1 MASAKVL
8 FPRCRAGQD
17 SIVQRH
23 PSARGNFMFAKRIG
37 LVIPSLNVVV
47 EDDLRR
53 ELPPNVGFHI
63 TRVRLRKTDGRVTQA
78 ALLEAGR
85 DAVER
90 STLLADAGMD
100 AIAFNCTGASLS
112 DGPEGARRL
121 REEIATATKTPATT
135 TILSVVRAL
144 RASALRRIVHV
155 CPFTPEFGADEAAF
169 LRAEGFELAA
179 SRGLNFT
186 DARLAARLT
195 PQEIGDIAA
204 RLDQPDAHGLF
215 LACANVR
222 AMEAAK
228 DLQQRLGKPVVTSN
242 QAVLWDLLDMIEHPD
257 AGRLVARAA

>member
-1 MASAKVL
+1 MAQAKVL
-8 FPRCRAGQD
+8 FPQYRAVRD
-17 SIVQRH
+17 SIAQPHRLLEED
-23 PSARGNFMFAKRIG
+23 RMFDKRIG

-85 DAVER
+85 DAIER
-90 STLLADAGMD
+90 STLLSDAGMD

-112 DGPEGARRL
+112 DGPDGARQL
-121 REEIATATKTPATT
+121 REHIATATKTPATT

-144 RASALRRIVHV
+144 RASTLRRIVHV

-186 DARLAARLT
+186 DARVAARLT
-195 PQEIGDIAA
+195 PQEIADIAA
-204 RLDQPDAHGLF
+204 RLDQPDAQGLF

-222 AMEAAK
+222 AMEATK
-228 DLQQRLGKPVVTSN
+228 DLQQRLGKPVITSN
-242 QAVLWDLLDMIEHPD
+242 QAVLWDLLDMIGHPD
-257 AGRLVARAA
+257 AGRLMARA

>member
-1 MASAKVL
+1 M
-8 FPRCRAGQD
+8 
-17 SIVQRH
+17 IH
-23 PSARGNFMFAKRIG
+23 KRVG

-53 ELPPNVGFHI
+53 ELPADVGFHI
-63 TRVRLRKTDGRVTQA
+63 ARLRLGKTAGRVTQA

-85 DAVER
+85 DAVQQ
-90 STLLADAGMD
+90 STFLADAGMD

-121 REEIATATKTPATT
+121 RDEITAATATPSTT
-135 TILSVVRAL
+135 TILSVIKAL
-144 RASALRRIVHV
+144 RAAEVRRIVHV

-195 PQEIGDIAA
+195 PQEICEIAA
-204 RLDQPDAHGLF
+204 PLDQADADGLF

-222 AMEAAK
+222 AMEATDA
-228 DLQQRLGKPVVTSN
+228 LQRRLGKPVVTSN
-242 QAVLWDLLDMIEHPD
+242 QAVIWDLLEMIGHPQ
-257 AGRLVARAA
+257 ARRLVARAPAPS